1 MIDTGPVEAENRL
14 QDVPREKWGFLMR
27 ERRDFLRRSLSYDC
41 RCLVQFI
48 DDARLMYSE
57 LGFAS
62 VADMIRNGY
71 ELEPGEIV
79 LALEW
84 LRLNPPVEALPLKTA
99 AEFGAKLRPVGAN
112 QYSKGVDNTKSDVNT
127 LRPSGNSNAY
137 ALRRLRN
144 HAPAIHERVLAGEL
158 TPHAGMIEAGFRKK
172 RPSKKPSPLEVALR
186 AYHKLTPAEREEFER
201 TKGT

>member
-1 MIDTGPVEAENRL
+1 MYNNPAF
-14 QDVPREKWGFLMR
+14 QMFLMATVDR
-27 ERRDFLRRSLSYDC
+27 YWIKAPPEKRGWETGTDKMLIVSVGTGTSAGANYSLKPEEMH
-41 RCLVQFI
+41 L
-48 DDARLMYSE
+48 
-57 LGFAS
+57 
-62 VADMIRNGY
+62 
-71 ELEPGEIV
+71 
-79 LALEW
+79 
-84 LRLNPPVEALPLKTA
+84 A

-201 TKGT
+201 TKGI